1 MAVIQT
7 ENLEQSFGKVKILKG
22 IDLVVEEGEIF
33 GLIGP
38 SGAGKSTLMRALTG
52 YLQPSE
58 GKVEVFGRP
67 PADFDAEDKRRMGF
81 MPQGF
86 VLDMGLTV
94 RQNLS
99 FVGGAYRLK
108 FRERR
113 RLVREALEFVEL
125 WEDRRKAA
133 SSLSGG
139 MQRRLQ
145 LAAAIVH
152 EPQLLFI
159 DEPTA
164 NLDPVLR
171 RKFWDEF
178 RLLRDRGRTIFV
190 TTQYVGE
197 AEYCDR
203 VGILSDGKLLAVGTP
218 RELRR
223 EAFGGETIELALAEE
238 MGRLDGYITAL
249 KEIGRVVEVRD
260 ENEEAGESISRI
272 SLIVDDA
279 DGALPEVFN
288 ALEGADIR
296 FADVLDPPFDEVF
309 LRLVRG

>member
-1 MAVIQT
+1 MPMIQI
-7 ENLEQSFGKVKILKG
+7 ENLEQGFGEVTILKG
-22 IDLVVEEGEIF
+22 IDLVIEEGEIF

-52 YLQPSE
+52 YLQPS
-58 GKVEVFGRP
+58 GGRVEVFGRP
-67 PADFDAEDKRRMGF
+67 PTEFDASDKGRMGF

-125 WEDRRKAA
+125 WDDRRKAA

-152 EPQLLFI
+152 EPKLLFI

-218 RELRR
+218 QELRR
-223 EAFGGETIELALAEE
+223 EVFGGETLELALAEGL
-238 MGRLDGYITAL
+238 GRLDEYITAL
-249 KEIGRVVEVRD
+249 KKIGRVAEVRED
-260 ENEEAGESISRI
+260 KEAEETISRI
-272 SLIVDDA
+272 NLIVDAA
-279 DGALPEVFN
+279 DERLPEVFK
-288 ALEGADIR
+288 ALKGADIR
-296 FADVLDPPFDEVF
+296 FADVVNPSFDEVF

>member
-1 MAVIQT
+1 
-7 ENLEQSFGKVKILKG
+7 
-22 IDLVVEEGEIF
+22 
-33 GLIGP
+33 
-38 SGAGKSTLMRALTG
+38 MRALTG
-52 YLQPSE
+52 YLPPSDGE
-58 GKVEVFGRP
+58 VEVFGHSP
-67 PADFDAEDKRRMGF
+67 IEFDSSDRRRMGF

-86 VLDMGLTV
+86 VLDEGLTV
-94 RQNLS
+94 RQNLD

-113 RLVREALEFVEL
+113 RLMREALEFVEL
-125 WEDRRKAA
+125 WDDRRKAA

-152 EPQLLFI
+152 EPRLLFI

-178 RLLRDRGRTIFV
+178 RLLRHRGRTIF
-190 TTQYVGE
+190 
-197 AEYCDR
+197 
-203 VGILSDGKLLAVGTP
+203 SDGKLIAVGTP

-223 EAFGGETIELALAEE
+223 QAFGGETIELALAEE
-238 MGRLDGYITAL
+238 MGRLDEYITVL
-249 KEIGRVVEVRD
+249 KEVGRVVEVRED
-260 ENEEAGESISRI
+260 EESGESVSRV

-279 DGALPEVFN
+279 DAALPEVFK
-288 ALEGADIR
+288 ALEDADLR
-296 FADVLDPPFDEVF
+296 FADVINPSFDEVF
-309 LRLVRG
+309 LRLVRGGN